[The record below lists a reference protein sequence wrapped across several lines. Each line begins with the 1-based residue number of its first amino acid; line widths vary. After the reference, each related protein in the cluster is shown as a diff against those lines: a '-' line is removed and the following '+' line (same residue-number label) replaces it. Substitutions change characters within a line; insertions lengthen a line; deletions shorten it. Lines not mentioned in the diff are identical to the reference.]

1 MDLKEVIN
9 SNNLCLDTYWMILD
23 SPVFYAKLVK
33 IPITEIKA
41 QAVINVT
48 MVEKPCTFCIRAVL
62 EWGSENENPADLD
75 FHVLNVAQ
83 NEVGGWKPEGCQDDN
98 EVYWDDQRG
107 PKWGGVSLDVDAT
120 AGYGP
125 ETVTFAAGVENGQ
138 YNLVVN
144 VYTKGVEEAD
154 GTFANDPNHRMV
166 VRIYDGTGLIAVAL
180 PSSAVR
186 AAGAGSAWWVGT
198 VTKAASGYTY
208 RNIGAVVKKTDRCSA
223 DTVCS
228 SLSVVDG
235 TIMLYL
241 RHSLVLNGQ
250 YTADNHVQ
258 DMNNLGYSSLLLYY
272 GGSCSCW
279 NQTLDSQGP
288 GVCLCNGQLQNK
300 RPVHVS
306 SGIVNVNLDS
316 FQSLIRLSLFHE
328 DVFCTGTYWL
338 YLDSPV
344 FYGKLLKVPF
354 FTDESQVVV
363 YGTMVEKA

>member
-1 MDLKEVIN
+1 MTQAAAGIGLGVIDMTEDWFRSEVDLGRIGTGGF
-9 SNNLCLDTYWMILD
+9 CAGAYWLFLD
-23 SPVFYAKLVK
+23 SPVFYGRLMK
-33 IPITEIKA
+33 ITLAPDEPT
-41 QAVINVT
+41 AVVYGT
-48 MVEKPCTFCIRAVL
+48 MVQKSCTFCIRAVL
-62 EWGSENENPADLD
+62 EWGSEHENPADLD

-198 VTKAASGYTY
+198 VTKATSGYRVSAACY
-208 RNIGAVVKKTDRCSA
+208 RVGASA
-223 DTVCS
+223 EMYPSRRRPTVRRPES
-228 SLSVVDG
+228 PAKRLGWRISRLAGGLTGSLGRRSVV
-235 TIMLYL
+235 
-241 RHSLVLNGQ
+241 RLVP
-250 YTADNHVQ
+250 
-258 DMNNLGYSSLLLYY
+258 
-272 GGSCSCW
+272 
-279 NQTLDSQGP
+279 GP
-288 GVCLCNGQLQNK
+288 GPGAA
-300 RPVHVS
+300 R
-306 SGIVNVNLDS
+306 
-316 FQSLIRLSLFHE
+316 
-328 DVFCTGTYWL
+328 
-338 YLDSPV
+338 
-344 FYGKLLKVPF
+344 
-354 FTDESQVVV
+354 
-363 YGTMVEKA
+363 A